1 MYFCPLKLKLKKM
14 KKISILFLLLFVS
27 FSIKAQTLEELKKAQ
42 APKKAQIA
50 KLQGEVN
57 TLQAKINALPGW
69 RKGAFGTIG
78 ASLSGFN
85 NWYARKAP
93 SASAGNIG
101 VTINGYANL
110 IKEDFFWRNS
120 GTINLGW
127 VKLDN
132 KNQDVIGDE
141 DFETATDVFS
151 ISSLYGKRLNKK
163 WAISGLGEYRTTL
176 IDNFNKPGYLDVG
189 AGVTYTPTDHLVVV
203 MHPGNYNFVF
213 SNGDTV
219 FESSLGAKIVAD
231 YTNKYGKLSVKSN
244 ASIFQSY
251 KSADLSNWTLTNS
264 FGYTIWKGI
273 GVGLEIGLR
282 KNKQEAL
289 NNALNTTPLTAST
302 VPTFNT
308 VDNNLQSYWLFGL
321 SYAF

>member
-1 MYFCPLKLKLKKM
+1 M
-14 KKISILFLLLFVS
+14 KKISILLLLTF
-27 FSIKAQTLEELKKAQ
+27 FSLSTNAQTAEELKKEQ
-42 APKKAQIA
+42 APKKAKIA
-50 KLQGEVN
+50 KLQAEVDA
-57 TLQAKINALPGW
+57 LQAKINALPGW

-85 NWYARKAP
+85 NWYSRNAP
-93 SASAGNIG
+93 NASAGNIG
-101 VTINGYANL
+101 ITVNGFANL

-127 VKLDN
+127 VKLDDKTPNAN
-132 KNQDVIGDE
+132 KN
-141 DFETATDVFS
+141 FETATDVFT

-163 WAISGLGEYRTTL
+163 WALSALGEYRTTL
-176 IDNFNKPGYLDVG
+176 IDNFNDPGYLDFG
-189 AGVTYTPTDHLVVV
+189 AGLTWTPTNNLVVV

-213 SNGDTV
+213 SSGETV

-231 YTNKYGKLSVKSN
+231 YTKKYGGLSVKSN
-244 ASIFQSY
+244 LSVFQSY
-251 KSADLSNWTLTNS
+251 KDGDFSNWTFTNS

-273 GVGLEIGLR
+273 GLGFEFGLR

-289 NNALNTTPLTAST
+289 NNALITNPLESFT
-302 VPTFNT
+302 T
-308 VDNNLQSYWLFGL
+308 VDNKLQSYWLFGL